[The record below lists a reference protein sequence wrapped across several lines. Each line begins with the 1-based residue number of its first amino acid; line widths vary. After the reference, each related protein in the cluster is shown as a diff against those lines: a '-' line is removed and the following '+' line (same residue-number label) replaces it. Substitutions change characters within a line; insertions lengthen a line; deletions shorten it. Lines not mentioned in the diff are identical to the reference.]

1 MKPQTGRRY
10 AFLLIVTLAAVSI
23 ALVVVGCGGGDE
35 ESVASAEDAAQTTT
49 TAREG
54 SNEKDQEQA
63 MLDFA
68 QCVRDN
74 GVPEFRDPVL
84 NEEGGF
90 KFARPPAGTDRDAV
104 LRAMQSCGD
113 ILTDAG
119 VSFGAQDE
127 ESQAERQDALLAF
140 ARCMRGEGFDVPD
153 PDSNTGLAN
162 VRKALEDI
170 DRNSPKF
177 QRAFE
182 KCQEKLAGAGGP
194 FGGGGSSG

>member
-1 MKPQTGRRY
+1 MKPQIGRRY
-10 AFLLIVTLAAVSI
+10 GWLLIATLAAVSI
-23 ALVVVGCGGGDE
+23 ALLAVGCGGGDE
-35 ESVASAEDAAQTTT
+35 ESVASTEGAAQTTT
-49 TAREG
+49 TAKEG

-74 GVPEFRDPVL
+74 GVPEFPDPVP

-90 KFARPPAGTDRDAV
+90 EFTRPPAGTDRDAV
-104 LRAMQSCGD
+104 LRAMKSCGD

-140 ARCMRGEGFDVPD
+140 AQCMRGEGFDVPD
-153 PDSNTGLAN
+153 PDPNTGLAN
-162 VRKALEDI
+162 LREALQDI

-177 QRAFE
+177 QQAFE

-194 FGGGGSSG
+194 FGGDGSGG